1 MGEAM
6 QAKMEKRET
15 SFDKMVAVKK
25 YDETGS

>member
-1 MGEAM
+1 MSYESFTL
-6 QAKMEKRET
+6 EKDGHV